1 MKRVKELLEL
11 YLQVL
16 SGLYEQVEIRAMF
29 YTLTAFYANIERIDV
44 SLNPDI
50 SMKTSDMLS
59 ALEELKKSV
68 PLQYITGQKEFYGR
82 TFLVNKDVLIPRPE
96 TAELVE
102 WMLQDL
108 DGQKELKI
116 LDVGTGSGAIAISLA
131 KELPSAK
138 LTAVDISDAA
148 LQMAQKNAN
157 LHNAL
162 VAFKKMDILVATE
175 FDSEIDV
182 LVSNP
187 PYVKHNEKNLMQD
200 NVLLHEP
207 KNALFVSDENPLLFY
222 DKILDF
228 AKKNMLKNALVY
240 FEINEYLKNEM
251 VDLLEEKML
260 RKYEF
265 KKDIFD
271 KWRMLKIWMS

>member
-108 DGQKELKI
+108 NDQKELKI